1 VTITHGATAL
11 ADGRFVATGGR
22 VLGVVARGDDF
33 RRARANAYRALE
45 KIHLEGGQYRHD
57 IAERVAR

>member
-1 VTITHGATAL
+1 ML
-11 ADGRFVATGGR
+11 S
-22 VLGVVARGDDF
+22 VVARGDDF
-33 RRARANAYRALE
+33 RHARANAYKALE